1 MKWSDTERQRLYV
14 LAYVESKKAELI
26 ETESGLETARGWEVG
41 EMGGTL
47 VRGYISSPMCSVV
60 TIINC
65 TVLYA

>member
-41 EMGGTL
+41 EMGGHWSEGT
-47 VRGYISSPMCSVV
+47 SVLQCAV
-60 TIINC
+60 W
-65 TVLYA
+65 